1 MAVIGVD
8 LGTQSLKAIVVDD
21 RFRLR
26 GEASIAYQPNFP
38 QPGLAEQDPALWLA
52 ALRPAIRKA
61 LEAGKL
67 KPHDI
72 KGIAVSGQL
81 DGCVPI
87 GGDGRALSPC
97 IIWMDRRAVTEVA
110 GIDAGRIRER
120 TGLVLDASHMAA
132 KIRWMKRYLPETA
145 VACRTWH
152 QPVSFVVERLC
163 GEAVMDHALASTTML
178 YGLEERDYAGDL
190 LDLFEVEREKMPA
203 IGEASAAAGALSRAG
218 AELIGLPAGITVA
231 VGTGDDFTNAIGAG
245 VVEPGIVSVSLGTGE
260 VIGAVSDDP
269 RLDSEGLLQTHGYVG
284 GRFYLGNPGWLAGG
298 AVTWFLSTFGIGS
311 PAELSALAASA
322 VPGSGD
328 LLFLPALNGA
338 MAPRWIEGARGA
350 FYGLTPAHG
359 RAACARALLEG
370 CAFAM
375 RDVVDRLEAMGVE
388 SGRIRLCGGG
398 ARSRIWAQIRADVS
412 RRPVEV
418 LDAADTSPIGAAILA
433 GVAVGNAASVAEAAA
448 AVPRT
453 LDMIMP
459 DLGRADLYDRCHR
472 RYRMLFEVLA
482 PLFAEGT

>member
-1 MAVIGVD
+1 MAVVGID

-21 RFRLR
+21 RFRIR
-26 GEASIAYQPNFP
+26 GEASVPYQPRFP
-38 QPGLAEQDPALWLA
+38 APGWAEQDPALWLA
-52 ALRPAIRKA
+52 ALRLAIRKA
-61 LEAGKL
+61 LDAGKL
-67 KPHDI
+67 KPRDI

-81 DGCVPI
+81 DGCVPVDY
-87 GGDGRALSPC
+87 DGSPLAPC
-97 IIWMDRRAVTEVA
+97 IIWMDRRAVGEVA
-110 GIDAGRIRER
+110 GIDAARIRER

-132 KIRWMKRYLPETA
+132 KIRWMKRHLPETA
-145 VACRTWH
+145 ACRTWH
-152 QPVSFVVERLC
+152 QPVSFLVERLC

-178 YGLEERDYAGDL
+178 YGLEERGYAGDL
-190 LDLFEVEREKMPA
+190 LDLFEVEREQMPL
-203 IGEASAAAGALSRAG
+203 IGEASAAAGALSPAG
-218 AELIGLPAGITVA
+218 AELTGLPAGITVA
-231 VGTGDDFTNAIGAG
+231 VGTGDDFANAIGAG

-260 VIGAVSDDP
+260 VIGVVSDER
-269 RLDSEGLLQTHGYVG
+269 RLDGEGLVQTHGYVG
-284 GRFYLGNPGWLAGG
+284 GRYYLGNPGWLAGG

-322 VPGSGD
+322 APGSGD

-350 FYGLTPAHG
+350 LYGLTPAHG

-375 RDVVDRLEAMGVE
+375 RDVVARLEAMGVE
-388 SGRIRLCGGG
+388 TGRIRLCGGG

-448 AVPRT
+448 ATPRT
-453 LDMIMP
+453 VDVIMP
-459 DLGRADLYDRCHR
+459 DLVRADIYDRCHR
-472 RYRMLFEVLA
+472 RYRTLFEALT
-482 PLFAEGT
+482 PLYAEDA